1 MAPFESPEVVATG
14 IKEKIDSLLVQ
25 GSIVLVSMVTSI
37 ELLAMPS
44 GPLVPWE
51 FSWKFAHLQPK
62 APTR

>member
-25 GSIVLVSMVTSI
+25 GSIALVSMVVSI

-44 GPLVPWE
+44 GPLISWE
-51 FSWKFAHLQPK
+51 FCWKSAHLQS
-62 APTR
+62 